1 MTRSFLK
8 CKDYT
13 VTGEQFEL
21 VYDEKL
27 DMLVTS
33 PKPET
38 KELGKYYES
47 EDYISHTD
55 SARSLFEKVYQIVK
69 KYALQQKINL
79 IESFLSK
86 KGNILDIGAG
96 TGDFLTVAKKN
107 NWNVSGIEP
116 NTSAIELAQK
126 KGVALDQT
134 TLIFK
139 DNEFDVITMWHVLEH
154 VPDLDQQIKEIKRIL
169 KKGGYAFIA
178 VPNFKSYDANYYKE
192 FWAAYDVPRHLWHF
206 SKNSIEKLFS
216 REGFVLQKIKPM
228 KFDSYYVSLL
238 SEKYKNGKMNF
249 IKAFIIGFLSNFKG
263 MSSKEYSSHIY
274 ILKKE

>member
-1 MTRSFLK
+1 MTRLFLK

-134 TLIFK
+134 TSIFK

-178 VPNFKSYDANYYKE
+178 VPNFKSYDADYYKE

-249 IKAFIIGFLSNFKG
+249 IKAFAIGFLSNFKG
-263 MSSKEYSSHIY
+263 ISSKEYSSHIY